1 MGNTFDFDMM
11 LSSAREAYGEELYK
25 MACEGLDFVFTY
37 SDNVAPSSSAGKLL
51 REFPERCFN
60 MGIAEP
66 DQVGASAGL
75 ALAGCTV
82 FSQVFGPFLPLR
94 AADQIHTDIAYNDV
108 KVRLIGTHAGVTAGG
123 GPTHNDIA
131 DLALYRAI
139 PNLTVVAPADAPQCC
154 KFIRQS
160 MDFEGPMI
168 IRIDRAGSPVVYH
181 DDYELVIGKAI
192 ETLEGTDAYIISCG
206 TNIYEGLMASKMLK
220 EKYGVSVG
228 VLDMHTIKPLDAD
241 AILRVAQK
249 TGNVVTIEDHSIN
262 GGLGSAVAE
271 VLCEAGYKGNFKRIG
286 MPDEFAVLGTPD
298 EIYHYYGMDR
308 DGIVKVL
315 TKMLQLGK

>member
-1 MGNTFDFDMM
+1 
-11 LSSAREAYGEELYK
+11 
-25 MACEGLDFVFTY
+25 
-37 SDNVAPSSSAGKLL
+37 
-51 REFPERCFN
+51 
-60 MGIAEP
+60 
-66 DQVGASAGL
+66 
-75 ALAGCTV
+75 
-82 FSQVFGPFLPLR
+82 
-94 AADQIHTDIAYNDV
+94 
-108 KVRLIGTHAGVTAGG
+108 
-123 GPTHNDIA
+123 
-131 DLALYRAI
+131 
-139 PNLTVVAPADAPQCC
+139 
-154 KFIRQS
+154 
-160 MDFEGPMI
+160 MI

-271 VLCEAGYKGNFKRIG
+271 VLCEAGYKGSFKRIG

-308 DGIVKVL
+308 DGIVNVL